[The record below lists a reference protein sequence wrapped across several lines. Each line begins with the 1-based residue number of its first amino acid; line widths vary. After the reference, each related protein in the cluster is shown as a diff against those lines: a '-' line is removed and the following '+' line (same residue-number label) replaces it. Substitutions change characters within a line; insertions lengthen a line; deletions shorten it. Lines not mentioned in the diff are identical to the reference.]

1 MLTTVKANGTYIT
14 NDKERLF
21 FNSVSSGYTRN
32 QYKIHLQ
39 KYLDVWGY
47 KDSDELL
54 SKDPSQIENQL
65 IDSIITCDAWGN
77 NELCQTCC
85 NFMQNFRYNGEY

>member
-47 KDSDELL
+47 KDSDEL
-54 SKDPSQIENQL
+54 
-65 IDSIITCDAWGN
+65 
-77 NELCQTCC
+77 
-85 NFMQNFRYNGEY
+85 

>member
-1 MLTTVKANGTYIT
+1 MLTTLKASGTYIT

-32 QYKIHLQ
+32 QYKINF
-39 KYLDVWGY
+39 GY

-54 SKDPSQIENQL
+54 SKDPRRDADML
-65 IDSIITCDAWGN
+65 ILLPLDQGLIR
-77 NELCQTCC
+77 L
-85 NFMQNFRYNGEY
+85 NF